1 MTLDPKEYS
10 HLIPETRALVNKVV
24 QKNMADG
31 ILFSAGTDTTI
42 IAYEAVKYKP
52 NLPALTIAFKHGA
65 PKDTE
70 YVKKMV
76 AFLKL
81 KDHETHVFDH
91 EEALANVPK
100 VVKALKTFDPMDVR
114 NSMPVY
120 IGLTLM
126 KKKGLKN
133 VFTGDGLDEL
143 FGYPWQFNLSEDEL
157 YKRQLAMWAEMGFSS
172 IPMAKSLGMEVKQPY
187 LDPLFVD
194 WAKKLP
200 IKVKINMHDG
210 EKYSKWLMRTSYEDF
225 IPKEVIWRPKA
236 PLEAGTGA
244 AALHTVFEKEFTD
257 AEFDEKKKKILE
269 ADKVKIRDKEQ
280 LLYYEAFRK
289 IFGVPS
295 QVFSDSSGGAKLCP
309 ECKSYVKTKIQ
320 FCHVCGAFPI

>member
-1 MTLDPKEYS
+1 MLDPKEYS
-10 HLIPETRALVNKVV
+10 HLIPETKALVNKVV
-24 QKNMADG
+24 QKNMGEG

-52 NLPALTIAFKHGA
+52 DIPALTIAFKQGD

-81 KDHETHVFDH
+81 KDYETHVFDR

-120 IGLTLM
+120 IGMSIM
-126 KKKGLKN
+126 KKKKVMSVL
-133 VFTGDGLDEL
+133 TGDGLDEL
-143 FGYPWQFNLSEDEL
+143 FGYPWQFHLSEDEL
-157 YKRQLAMWAEMGFSS
+157 YKKQLDMWAEMGFSS
-172 IPMAKSLGMEVKQPY
+172 IPLSKSLGMEVKQPY
-187 LDPLFVD
+187 LDPLFMD

-200 IKVKINMHDG
+200 IKVKINLHDG
-210 EKYSKWLMRTSYEDF
+210 VKYSKWLLRKSYEDV
-225 IPKEVIWRPKA
+225 IPKDVIWRPKA

-244 AALHTVFEKEFTD
+244 AALHTVLESEFTD
-257 AEFDEKKKKILE
+257 KDYKEKKKKILE
-269 ADKVKIRDKEQ
+269 ADDVKIRDKEQ
-280 LLYYEAFRK
+280 LVYYEAFRK
-289 IFGVPS
+289 IFGKPS
-295 QVFSDSSGGAKLCP
+295 EVFPNADKGAKQCP
-309 ECKSYVKTKIQ
+309 ECKSYVKTRIQ
-320 FCHVCGAFPI
+320 FCKVCGAYPI

>member
-10 HLIPETRALVNKVV
+10 HLIPETKAIVNKVV
-24 QKNMADG
+24 QKNMGDG

-52 NLPALTIAFKHGA
+52 DLPALTIAFKEGA

-70 YVKKMV
+70 YVKQMV

-91 EEALANVPK
+91 AEALTNVPK

-126 KKKGLKN
+126 KKKGLKSIL
-133 VFTGDGLDEL
+133 TGDGLDEL
-143 FGYPWQFNLSEDEL
+143 FGYPWQFNLTEEQL
-157 YKRQLAMWAEMGFSS
+157 YQRQLAMWEEMGFSS

-187 LDPLFVD
+187 LDPLFSN

-210 EKYSKWLMRTSYEDF
+210 VKFSKWLMRKSYEDV

-244 AALHTVFEKEFTD
+244 AALHTVLEKEYTD
-257 AEFDEKKKKILE
+257 AEFNEKKKKILE
-269 ADKVKIRDKEQ
+269 ADNVKVRDKEQ
-280 LLYYEAFRK
+280 LVYYEAFRK

-295 QVFSDSSGGAKLCP
+295 EIFPKTAGAKQCP
-309 ECKSYVKTKIQ
+309 ECKGYVKTKIQ
-320 FCHVCGAFPI
+320 FCHICGAYPI

>member
-10 HLIPETRALVNKVV
+10 HLVPETKALVNKVV
-24 QKNMADG
+24 KKNMADG

-52 NLPALTIAFKHGA
+52 DIPALTIAFKEGA
-65 PKDTE
+65 PKDTQ

-76 AFLKL
+76 EFLKL
-81 KDHETHVFDH
+81 KDHQTHVFDKA
-91 EEALANVPK
+91 EAIANVPK

-120 IGLTLM
+120 IGLTIM
-126 KKKGLKN
+126 KKKGLKT

-143 FGYPWQFNLSEDEL
+143 FGYPWQFHLNEEEMLKKQKD
-157 YKRQLAMWAEMGFSS
+157 MWAEMGFSS
-172 IPMAKSLGMEVKQPY
+172 IPMATSLGMEVKQPY
-187 LDPLFVD
+187 LDPLFME

-210 EKYSKWLMRTSYEDF
+210 EKFSKWLMRKSYEDVV
-225 IPKEVIWRPKA
+225 PKDVIWRPKA

-244 AALHTVFEKEFTD
+244 AALHTVLEGEFTD
-257 AEFDEKKKKILE
+257 KEFAEKKKKILD
-269 ADKVKIRDKEQ
+269 ADNVIIRDKEQ
-280 LLYYEAFRK
+280 LLYYEAFHK
-289 IFGVPS
+289 IFGKPS
-295 QVFSDSSGGAKLCP
+295 EVFPKVAGAKLCP

-320 FCHVCGAFPI
+320 FCKVCGAYPI